1 MVRKTLNLLSILS
14 ASMSDP
20 EEPPTAPPSGDKLL
34 RVSPNT
40 AADLERLREAYFPLQ
55 RWCPTCRAFGN
66 QAEVCEQA
74 LTDGA
79 TWLCRRCD
87 SVFEPGEPRY
97 RWQRPRL
104 SWDKFLGLISR
115 ELSRSWVKCP
125 RCSAHFGCR
134 HCPPPGPELSGPLG
148 R

>member
-1 MVRKTLNLLSILS
+1 
-14 ASMSDP
+14 MSQPP
-20 EEPPTAPPSGDKLL
+20 EEPPDQPPATDKLL

-40 AADLERLREAYFPLQ
+40 VRDLDALREAYFPLQ

-66 QAEVCEQA
+66 QAEVADQGEA
-74 LTDGA
+74 GVPGGA
-79 TWLCRRCD
+79 GFWLCRRCD

-104 SWDKFLGLISR
+104 SWDKFLGLIAR
-115 ELSRSWVKCP
+115 ELSRSFVKCP
-125 RCSAHFGCR
+125 RCSAHYGCK
-134 HCPPPGPELSGPLG
+134 HCPELRHDSGPLG